1 MVESKGKLLL
11 LTLSPCKRMVKGKTI
26 ISLINHFKNILR
38 SKVAPKSEAQSSK
51 WTLSMDSIKIHSID
65 SEMQSQALA
74 YMIIQPQDRPAK
86 VTLTLNPHQT
96 LQL

>member
-1 MVESKGKLLL
+1 ML
-11 LTLSPCKRMVKGKTI
+11 KGKTI
-26 ISLINHFKNILR
+26 ISLINHFKNNLR
-38 SKVAPKSEAQSSK
+38 SKAAPKSNEAQSSR
-51 WTLSMDSIKIHSID
+51 WTLSMDSVEIHSID

-74 YMIIQPQDRPAK
+74 YMIIQPRDRPAK